1 LATILWDI
9 GYEKCSAEGVDVDSV
24 EQLGFGQKT
33 EVPGLT
39 EFRSMNPSY
48 SESGGL
54 VLTPDFGQ

>member
-1 LATILWDI
+1 VDI